1 MVCGKD
7 LFHIWE
13 LEAFADVIFI
23 KPGEEEY
30 RQRLHDLHWVQPSYY
45 FDTIA
50 LHRAGDSDPIWD
62 VVHTFSSHYCSDPR
76 DRVFGLLALADSK
89 SQKAFTTDYTKTPTM
104 VLLQLL
110 EHYAKTVWRRD
121 YEYNFKLAHEIIGA
135 FGLGPGNRDIAAMR
149 DRRRTAAH
157 DDGLI
162 RNITATRNQ
171 KRLAIR
177 ENESC
182 HSCGLP
188 RGPIPHMTFNHI
200 VFDAR
205 LRCRVWKNDANEF
218 VTSLRRRNG
227 FGTTHDFLSREEVE
241 AEGIRLRTLDGSVV
255 GLVDK
260 QTQHGDTILL
270 FEGGHSGNAIFR
282 SGLIVR
288 KRMCYRG
295 GTFVA
300 TIIGQCIFN
309 SDFVPCEACSDYLCS
324 NPTHFSDEERW
335 RMHMSPEDL
344 LVFIAQ
350 DLKLVHRQP
359 KKFEVPMV
367 DLWVQLDQSRQRLST
382 RVTSEEFSSYAVVTP
397 SPSS

>member
-7 LFHIWE
+7 LFHFWE
-13 LEAFADVIFI
+13 LEAFADDISVT
-23 KPGEEEY
+23 PGEDGY
-30 RQRLHDLHWVQPSYY
+30 RQPRGDIHWVFPSFY
-45 FDTIA
+45 FESIA
-50 LHRAGDSDPIWD
+50 LHRMGTSDPIWD

-76 DRVFGLLALADSK
+76 DRVFGLLALADSE
-89 SQKAFTTDYTKTPTM
+89 SREAFTTDYTKTPTM

-110 EHYAKTVWRRD
+110 EHHAAMVKD
-121 YEYNFKLAHEIIGA
+121 EDCSGIFHEAHHIIGA
-135 FGLGPGNRDIAAMR
+135 FGLGPENQDISAMR

-177 ENESC
+177 ENDSC

-188 RGPIPHMTFNHI
+188 RGPIPHTTFNHV

-218 VTSLRRRNG
+218 VAPLRRRDG
-227 FGTTHDFLSREEVE
+227 SGTSHDFSTREEVE

-270 FEGGHSGNAIFR
+270 FKGGHIDNAIFR

-300 TIIGQCIFN
+300 TIVGQCIFN
-309 SDFVPCEACSDYLCS
+309 SDFILCEVCSDFWC
-324 NPTHFSDEERW
+324 NRATHFSDEERW
-335 RMHMSPEDL
+335 QVHMSPEDL

-350 DLKLVHRQP
+350 DLKLVHRRP

-382 RVTSEEFSSYAVVTP
+382 RVTSEEFSSYAIVTP

>member
-1 MVCGKD
+1 MVCGED
-7 LFHIWE
+7 LFHFWE
-13 LEAFADVIFI
+13 LKALMEAIHI
-23 KPGEEEY
+23 MSGEDGY
-30 RQRLHDLHWVQPSYY
+30 RQRFGDLHWVRQSFH
-45 FDTIA
+45 FDVLA
-50 LHRAGDSDPIWD
+50 RHEAGVSGHSDSIWH
-62 VVHTFSSHYCSDPR
+62 VVHMFSAHYCSDPR
-76 DRVFGLLALADSK
+76 DRVFGLLALADSE
-89 SQKAFTTDYTKTPTM
+89 SREAFTTDYTKTPTM

-110 EHYAKTVWRRD
+110 EHHAKTAGRHGHKGKFGR
-121 YEYNFKLAHEIIGA
+121 AHWIIGA
-135 FGLGPGNRDIAAMR
+135 FGLGPGNGDIAAMR

-157 DDGLI
+157 EDGLI

-177 ENESC
+177 ENDSC

-188 RGPIPHMTFNHI
+188 RGPIPHKTFNHV

-218 VTSLRRRNG
+218 VASLRRRDG
-227 FGTTHDFLSREEVE
+227 VGTTHDFSTREEVE

-255 GLVDK
+255 GLVDR

-270 FEGGHSGNAIFR
+270 FEGGHLGNAIFR

-288 KRMCYRG
+288 KRMCHRG

-300 TIIGQCIFN
+300 TIVGQCIFN
-309 SDFVPCEACSDYLCS
+309 SDFEPCETCSDIVCRDA
-324 NPTHFSDEERW
+324 THFPDERW
-335 RMHMSPEDL
+335 KVHMSPEDL

-359 KKFEVPMV
+359 KKFEEPMV

-382 RVTSEEFSSYAVVTP
+382 RVTSEEFSSYAIVTP
-397 SPSS
+397 NT